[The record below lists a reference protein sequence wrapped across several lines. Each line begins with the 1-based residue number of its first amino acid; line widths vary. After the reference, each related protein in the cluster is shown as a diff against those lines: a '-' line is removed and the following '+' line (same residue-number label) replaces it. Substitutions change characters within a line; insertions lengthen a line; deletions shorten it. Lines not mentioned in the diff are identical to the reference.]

1 MAAGVAAQEGENE
14 ARRQR
19 PVLARMGDNCGEWAT
34 GESLVVGLSEVALG
48 VGELGRYR
56 PRAEGGGSGVRAPAA
71 RNSVEAVGGEGA

>member
-19 PVLARMGDNCGEWAT
+19 PVLARMGADRGESAT

-56 PRAEGGGSGVRAPAA
+56 PRAEGGGSGVRAKAA

>member
-1 MAAGVAAQEGENE
+1 MAGGVAAQEGENE
-14 ARRQR
+14 ARRQP
-19 PVLARMGDNCGEWAT
+19 PVLARMGPSRGESAT

-71 RNSVEAVGGEGA
+71 RNSVEAVGGEGG

>member
-19 PVLARMGDNCGEWAT
+19 PVLSIMGPERWEWAT

-48 VGELGRYR
+48 VGELGR
-56 PRAEGGGSGVRAPAA
+56 PRIRI

>member
-1 MAAGVAAQEGENE
+1 MGAGVAAQQGESE

-19 PVLARMGDNCGEWAT
+19 PVLGRMGADRGESAT

>member
-19 PVLARMGDNCGEWAT
+19 AVLARMGAKAVEFAT

-48 VGELGRYR
+48 VGELGRYL
-56 PRAEGGGSGVRAPAA
+56 PRAEGGGSGARTPAA
-71 RNSVEAVGGEGA
+71 RNSVEAVGGEGG